1 MAAMYEIEHDF
12 LCPYCGAP
20 ITMLLDP
27 TVPAQRYVE
36 DCEVCCNPIEIDYAI
51 EDDAVARFE
60 ARSIEQ

>member
-1 MAAMYEIEHDF
+1 MYEIEYSFD
-12 LCPYCGAP
+12 CPYCAAE

-36 DCEVCCNPIEIDYAI
+36 DCEVCCNPIEIDYAL
-51 EDDAVARFE
+51 EDDAVARFD